1 LREGVAIYEFHDPWE
16 ARLARDALDDAG
28 FEAWLETHEP
38 VMGEGGPKRFRLVVP
53 ADDVDE
59 ARSALTE
66 PLLELDDFQ
75 EEVPRRSGRPIWMPM
90 VAALVLFGMVIAAVP
105 RFLWP
110 WILLIGFIGF
120 LVWRAVG
127 PRKP

>member
-1 LREGVAIYEFHDPWE
+1 MREGVAIYEFRDPWE

-28 FEAWLETHEP
+28 FEAWLEADEP
-38 VMGEGGPKRFRLVVP
+38 AFEGDVPRRHRLVVP
-53 ADDVDE
+53 VEDADE
-59 ARSALTE
+59 ARAALTE
-66 PLLELDDFQ
+66 PLLELP
-75 EEVPRRSGRPIWMPM
+75 EVEAEPTLRRRWWMPA
-90 VAALVLFGMVIAAVP
+90 VAAMVLVGMVIAAVP

-110 WILLIGFIGF
+110 WILLIGFVGF